1 MSERKES
8 IMNQDSNAPPINI
21 EIGSVTPQQL
31 LARDDLTREQKIGI
45 LRQWEQDLREL
56 MVAEEENMSAA
67 EPMNVSLDEV
77 LVALET
83 LGAGPA
89 SHPVPTTH
97 G

>member
-1 MSERKES
+1 
-8 IMNQDSNAPPINI
+8 MNQDSIPPRINI
-21 EIGSVTPQQL
+21 ELGSGTPQQL

-56 MVAEEENMSAA
+56 MVAEEENMMAA

>member
-1 MSERKES
+1 
-8 IMNQDSNAPPINI
+8 MNQDSSPPRINI
-21 EIGSVTPQQL
+21 EIGSVTPRQL

-45 LRQWEQDLREL
+45 LRQWERDLREL
-56 MVAEEENMSAA
+56 MVAEEENMTAA

>member
-1 MSERKES
+1 
-8 IMNQDSNAPPINI
+8 MNQDRNAPPINI
-21 EIGSVTPQQL
+21 EIGSVMPQQL

>member
-1 MSERKES
+1 
-8 IMNQDSNAPPINI
+8 MNQDSPPAWINI
-21 EIGSVTPQQL
+21 ELGSETPEQL
-31 LARDDLTREQKIGI
+31 LARDELTNEQKIGI

-56 MVAEEENMSAA
+56 MVAEEENMTAA

-77 LVALET
+77 LIALET

>member
-1 MSERKES
+1 
-8 IMNQDSNAPPINI
+8 MNQDSPSAWINI
-21 EIGSVTPQQL
+21 ELGSETPEQL
-31 LARDDLTREQKIGI
+31 LARDELTNEQKIGI

-56 MVAEEENMSAA
+56 MVADEENMTAA
-67 EPMNVSLDEV
+67 ETMNVSLDEV
-77 LVALET
+77 LIALET

>member
-1 MSERKES
+1 
-8 IMNQDSNAPPINI
+8 MNQDSSSPRINI
-21 EIGSVTPQQL
+21 ELGSGTPQQL

-56 MVAEEENMSAA
+56 MVAEEENMMAA

-77 LVALET
+77 LVALGT

>member
-1 MSERKES
+1 M
-8 IMNQDSNAPPINI
+8 MNQDSSTPRINL
-21 EIGSVTPQQL
+21 ELGSVTPEQL
-31 LARDDLTREQKIGI
+31 LARDELTNEQKIGI

-56 MVAEEENMSAA
+56 MVAEEENMMAA

>member
-1 MSERKES
+1 
-8 IMNQDSNAPPINI
+8 MNQDSSPPRIDI
-21 EIGSVTPQQL
+21 GLGSVTPQQL
-31 LARDDLTREQKIGI
+31 LARDELTSEQKIGI

-56 MVAEEENMSAA
+56 MVAEEENMPAA

>member
-1 MSERKES
+1 
-8 IMNQDSNAPPINI
+8 MNQDSSAPPINI

>member
-1 MSERKES
+1 
-8 IMNQDSNAPPINI
+8 MNQDSSAPPINF

-77 LVALET
+77 LVALES